1 MGKTNREK
9 AVAFLKSSETGDN
22 EFVKK
27 WVSENYTPHYP
38 SIRTGKDA
46 LLEFYDQL
54 KDMDIKL
61 DIRRVIVDGDYVAV
75 HSGYTGP
82 MVVIDIFRFEEGKIV
97 DHWANSQ
104 KTVKKTVSGHSM
116 LDGPTQINDLEKT
129 AENKVLLK
137 ELVDDVFIGGD
148 YDKMP
153 SLFDDDNYI
162 QHNPGFPDGLFGLVN
177 GLEEMAKQGMEMKFT
192 KNYMILGE
200 GNFVLSVSE
209 GFFNNEH
216 VSFFD
221 MFRIENNKFVEHWDV
236 IEPIK
241 PSEDWKNQNGKF

>member
-1 MGKTNREK
+1 MEKTNREK
-9 AVAFLKSSETGDN
+9 AVAFLKSSETGDK
-22 EFVKK
+22 EFVKE

-38 SIRTGKDA
+38 SIKTGRHE

-75 HSGYTGP
+75 HSEYTGP
-82 MVVIDIFRFEEGKIV
+82 MVVIDIFRFEDGKIV
-97 DHWANSQ
+97 DHWANTQ
-104 KTVKKTVSGHSM
+104 KTVEQTVSGHSM
-116 LDGPTQINDLEKT
+116 LDGPIQINDLEKT
-129 AENKVLLK
+129 EDNKTLLK

-153 SLFDDDNYI
+153 SFFDDDNYI
-162 QHNPGFPDGLFGLVN
+162 QHNPEFPDGLSGLVK
-177 GLEEMAKQGMEMKFT
+177 GLGEMAEQGREMKFT

-221 MFRIENNKFVEHWDV
+221 MFRIENSKFVEHWDV

-241 PSEDWKNQNGKF
+241 PSKDWKNQNGKF